1 MGDWFVL
8 IRLALEIMVAAS
20 FMSIT
25 SILLGQG
32 SMVIQM
38 IQGCE
43 LLLDTY
49 IEDMAEPSQSRRS
62 SRLRGHWK

>member
-49 IEDMAEPSQSRRS
+49 IEDGRAVAEPSF
-62 SRLRGHWK
+62 